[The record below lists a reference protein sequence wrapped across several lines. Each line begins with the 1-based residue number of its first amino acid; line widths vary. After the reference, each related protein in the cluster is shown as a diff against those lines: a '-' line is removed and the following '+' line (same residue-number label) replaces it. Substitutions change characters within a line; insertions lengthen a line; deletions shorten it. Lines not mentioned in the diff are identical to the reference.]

1 MSESI
6 ATPIYL
12 VGDVHGHLKKLL
24 VLLQRAQLI
33 DSQQRWSGGR
43 ARLWFLGDFVDRGP
57 QGIAVVEFVM
67 RLQQEAAAVGGRV
80 EALLGNHELL
90 LLAAYRFGRRSTG
103 LGSNFLTRWRRNGG
117 QRADLAALRQHHLDW
132 LQQLPAMALVADHL
146 LIHADAP
153 LYLRCGRTL
162 EEVNA
167 SFSHLLR
174 HSDALVWEETL
185 EDFGARGLFANP
197 FVGTEMAQRFLRT
210 FGGRYLVH
218 GHTPISFLT
227 GQAAG
232 RILDP
237 WIYAGGLC
245 INIDGGLH
253 LGGAGLVYQLRSARH
268 SPAADSHD
276 EPVPGQPALRAAAS

>member
-1 MSESI
+1 MSVS
-6 ATPIYL
+6 AAVPVPVYL

-24 VLLQRAQLI
+24 ALLQRVQLI
-33 DSQQRWSGGR
+33 DSQHHWSGGR

-57 QGIAVVEFVM
+57 HGIAVIELVM
-67 RLQQEAAAVGGRV
+67 RLQQEAAAVSGSV

-103 LGSNFLTRWRRNGG
+103 LGSNFLTRWRKNGG
-117 QRADLAALRQHHLDW
+117 QRADLAALRQHHIDW
-132 LQQLPAMALVADHL
+132 LLRLPAIALVDDHL

-167 SFSHLLR
+167 HFARLLR
-174 HSDALVWEETL
+174 LSDALAWEETL

-210 FGGRYLVH
+210 FGGRCLVH
-218 GHTPISFLT
+218 GHTPISFMT

-232 RILDP
+232 RIVDP
-237 WIYAGGLC
+237 WIYADGHC

-253 LGGAGLVYQLRSARH
+253 LGGAGLLYQLRSERH
-268 SPAADSHD
+268 RPAALLSEDSTTA
-276 EPVPGQPALRAAAS
+276 ALKAAAS